1 MNAASTSRVAR
12 VRATLTTPATPTT
25 PTTPATPTTLTTPA
39 TLTTPTNPAA
49 STDVRQHI
57 LEVAHSLLLIK
68 GFSALGLAEI
78 LATARVPKGS
88 FYHYFGSKE
97 AFGEAVL
104 EAYFSDYLARMD
116 TLLAGA
122 GTAADQLMRYFADW
136 LDSQTG
142 DNAQSRCLVVKL
154 GAEVCDLSESMR
166 ATLQSGTRRIIGRLA
181 DCVEGGRADHSVSA
195 APEANAVAT
204 SLYQSWLGASLLAK
218 ITHDRAPLDR
228 AMADTRQLLGLAP
241 TA

>member
-1 MNAASTSRVAR
+1 MTS
-12 VRATLTTPATPTT
+12 
-25 PTTPATPTTLTTPA
+25 
-39 TLTTPTNPAA
+39 

-57 LEVAHSLLLIK
+57 LDVAHSLLLVK

-78 LATARVPKGS
+78 LAAARVPKGS

-97 AFGEAVL
+97 AFGQAVL
-104 EAYFSDYLARMD
+104 EAYFSEYLARME
-116 TLLAGA
+116 TLLSGT
-122 GTAADQLMRYFADW
+122 GTAADQLMRYFLDW

-166 ATLQSGTRRIIGRLA
+166 STLQSGTRRIIGRLA
-181 DCVEGGRADHSVSA
+181 DCVEAGAADRSLSVRAA
-195 APEANAVAT
+195 AADAAGVAT
-204 SLYQSWLGASLLAK
+204 TLYQSWLGASLLAK

-228 AMADTRQLLGLAP
+228 AMADTRQLLGLEGA
-241 TA
+241 A